1 MENISWLLFCY
12 YLLSCLSKASLP
24 ADTLT
29 ANQSISDGQTLVS
42 SRQVFEFGFF
52 SPGNLKNRYVGIWYK
67 NIPDTFVRV
76 ANRGYPVTD
85 KSGTLN
91 FSRDGNLVLFNG
103 NGSVVWSLNSE
114 EGSKHP
120 ILQILDSGN
129 LVLSDESYGG
139 SSSYIWQSFDH
150 PTDTL
155 LPGMR
160 QGWDLNTGLNWY
172 LTPWTSADDPSPG
185 NYYYGVDL
193 QGIPQL
199 VLRMG
204 SNKLYRSGVWYEN
217 RFSGGPVLVANSLF
231 KPTFVAN
238 KEEVYYAFEAMDS
251 AIYSRIVILESGL
264 VHHFSWIGDFQ
275 WAVLY
280 GIQKDHCDAFNLC
293 GPFGVCYIINQSPKC
308 ECMMGFTPKSPKDWE
323 VFNIFGGCVRIMPLE
338 CQRGNGF
345 VKYPGMKLPDSSN
358 L

>member
-129 LVLSDESYGG
+129 LVLRDESYGG
-139 SSSYIWQSFDH
+139 SSS
-150 PTDTL
+150 
-155 LPGMR
+155 
-160 QGWDLNTGLNWY
+160 
-172 LTPWTSADDPSPG
+172 
-185 NYYYGVDL
+185 
-193 QGIPQL
+193 
-199 VLRMG
+199 
-204 SNKLYRSGVWYEN
+204 
-217 RFSGGPVLVANSLF
+217 
-231 KPTFVAN
+231 
-238 KEEVYYAFEAMDS
+238 
-251 AIYSRIVILESGL
+251 
-264 VHHFSWIGDFQ
+264 
-275 WAVLY
+275 
-280 GIQKDHCDAFNLC
+280 
-293 GPFGVCYIINQSPKC
+293 
-308 ECMMGFTPKSPKDWE
+308 
-323 VFNIFGGCVRIMPLE
+323 
-338 CQRGNGF
+338 
-345 VKYPGMKLPDSSN
+345 
-358 L
+358 